1 MTDQANIPNNLWDDL
16 PRPFIGLSPMDGVTD
31 ALFRFIM
38 TEYGKPDLM
47 MTEFTCVEGIAHN
60 ALKLLRDFEYDEKER
75 PIIAQVF
82 GTDIE
87 SFYSTAVIVCELG
100 FDGIDINM
108 GCPSK
113 NVSGRGAGAG
123 LIRTPELASEIIKA
137 VLLGVQDY
145 SKGIMNL
152 EKLPIK
158 NKMKDAIRSQ
168 AKLHS
173 PIEVRSI
180 PVSVKTRIGYDEI
193 IVESWVSHLLQ
204 HDIKNITLHGRTLK
218 QMYAGF
224 ADWDAISRGAKLA
237 HQAGI
242 LLTGN
247 GDVHSRTEAL
257 EKVQKYGV
265 DGVLIGRASFGN
277 PWVFQDHES
286 TLEERI
292 QLAVHHCQEFEN
304 RFGTEHFF
312 VMRKHLGWY
321 IKGHPNAKEVRT
333 RLMLANSTQEV
344 KEILDFNQSNSQGRA
359 PLQMQE

>member
-1 MTDQANIPNNLWDDL
+1 MSDQAIIEKNLWELL
-16 PRPFIGLSPMDGVTD
+16 PKPFIGLSPMDGVTD

-82 GTDIE
+82 GTDVE

-123 LIRTPELASEIIKA
+123 LIRTPQLASEIIEA
-137 VLLGVQDY
+137 VLSGVEDY
-145 SKGIMNL
+145 SKGVINL

-168 AKLHS
+168 AILHS
-173 PIEVRSI
+173 PIQNRRI
-180 PVSVKTRIGYDEI
+180 PVSVKTRVGYDEI
-193 IVESWVSHLLQ
+193 IVESWISHLLQ

-218 QMYAGF
+218 QMYGGF
-224 ADWDAISRGAKLA
+224 ADWNAIGRAAKLA
-237 HQAGI
+237 HQAGKF
-242 LLTGN
+242 LTGN
-247 GDVHSRTEAL
+247 GDVQSRSDAL
-257 EKVQKYGV
+257 EKVRIYGV

-277 PWVFQDHES
+277 PWIFEDHEP
-286 TLEERI
+286 TLKERI
-292 QLAVHHCQEFEN
+292 ELAIYHCSEFEK

-333 RLMLANSTQEV
+333 QLMLANSTQEV
-344 KEILDFNQSNSQGRA
+344 RDLLDFN
-359 PLQMQE
+359 